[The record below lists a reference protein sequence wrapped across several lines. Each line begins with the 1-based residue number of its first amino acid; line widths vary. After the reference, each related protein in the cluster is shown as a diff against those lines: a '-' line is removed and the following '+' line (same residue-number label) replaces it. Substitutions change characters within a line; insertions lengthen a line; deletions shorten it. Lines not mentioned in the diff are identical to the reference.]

1 MLQSTMRIVSFKP
14 DTAKEVFE
22 KSLEV
27 LKGGGVIAYPTE
39 SFYALG
45 VLATDEAAVQI
56 LCRIKNRPANK
67 PLPVIV
73 GDIETL
79 KSMVKSVPL
88 QAKTLIEKFW
98 PGPLTIIFEAVSGL
112 PALLTGGPE
121 RIAVRIPGE
130 SVALN
135 LARIARLPVTAT
147 SANPS
152 GSAPARSAQE
162 VIDYFGE
169 SIDLVIDAGETPG
182 GKPSTIVDVT
192 VTPLKI
198 LRAGRIELQE
208 NL

>member
-1 MLQSTMRIVSFKP
+1 MQIFSFKP
-14 DTAKEVFE
+14 ETAKEVLE
-22 KSLEV
+22 KSLKV
-27 LKGGGVIAYPTE
+27 LKDGGVIAYPTE

-45 VLATDEAAVQI
+45 VLAIDEAAVKR

-73 GDIETL
+73 SDIETL
-79 KSMVKSVPL
+79 KSIVKSVPL
-88 QAKTLIEKFW
+88 QSEILMKKFW

-112 PALLTGGPE
+112 PALLTGGSE
-121 RIAVRIPGE
+121 RIAARIPGE
-130 SVALN
+130 SVALH
-135 LARIARLPVTAT
+135 LSRIARLPVTAT

-152 GSAPARSAQE
+152 GSAPARRAQE

-192 VTPLKI
+192 VMPLKI
-198 LRAGRIELQE
+198 LRAGRIDLQDY
-208 NL
+208 L

>member
-1 MLQSTMRIVSFKP
+1 MRIVSFKP

-112 PALLTGGPE
+112 PALLTGGTE

>member
-1 MLQSTMRIVSFKP
+1 MQILSFKS
-14 DTAKEVFE
+14 DTEKEILE

-27 LKGGGVIAYPTE
+27 LKGGGIIAYPTE

-45 VLATDEAAVQI
+45 VLATDEAAVKK

-73 GDIETL
+73 GDMETL
-79 KSMVKSVPL
+79 SSIVKSVPS
-88 QAKTLIEKFW
+88 QAEALIEKFW
-98 PGPLTIIFEAVSGL
+98 PGPLTIIFEAKSGL
-112 PALLTGGPE
+112 PALLTGGSQ

-130 SVALN
+130 SAALH
-135 LARIARLPVTAT
+135 LAKIARLPITAT

-152 GSAPARSAQE
+152 GSAPARRAQE

-169 SIDLVIDAGETPG
+169 SVDLVIDAGETPG
-182 GKPSTIVDVT
+182 GKPSTIVDTT
-192 VTPLKI
+192 VTPLRI

>member
-1 MLQSTMRIVSFKP
+1 MQIFSFKP
-14 DTAKEVFE
+14 ETAKEVLE
-22 KSLEV
+22 KSLKV
-27 LKGGGVIAYPTE
+27 LKDGVVIAFPTE

-45 VLATDEAAVQI
+45 VLATDEAAVKK
-56 LCRIKNRPANK
+56 LCWIKNRPANK

-79 KSMVKSVPL
+79 KSIVKSVPL
-88 QAKTLIEKFW
+88 QAEILMKKFW

-112 PALLTGGPE
+112 PALLTGGSE

-130 SVALN
+130 SVAFH
-135 LARIARLPVTAT
+135 LARRARLPITAT
-147 SANPS
+147 SANLS
-152 GSAPARSAQE
+152 GSAPAKSVQE

-182 GKPSTIVDVT
+182 GKPSTIVDFT
-192 VTPLKI
+192 VTPPKI

-208 NL
+208 YL